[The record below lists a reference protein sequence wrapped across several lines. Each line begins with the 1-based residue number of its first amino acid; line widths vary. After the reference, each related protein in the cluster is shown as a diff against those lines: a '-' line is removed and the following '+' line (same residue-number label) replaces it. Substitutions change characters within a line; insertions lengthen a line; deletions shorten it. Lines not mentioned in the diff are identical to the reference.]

1 MKVLDVE
8 PLVSGMEATVKGID
22 DQQEKIT
29 QLSKDVNDVISLGE
43 AFEGKGAEAIK
54 SFYQDCHVPFL
65 LYYSEF
71 LKKYRRVLK
80 EADNA
85 YPTVEPNK
93 KGFVRESFLDGEL
106 KQGLRKVKNMTIY
119 LADEVNTLTAKVDDI
134 VNLPKLRDDHV
145 IIGVEDSQ
153 QKIEKTI
160 ENLNTFDEEQTKA
173 LKEVEE
179 ELQLLIA
186 YVKELES
193 KFKGGKVSIDS
204 FNSKQLEKMD
214 SYRDMKKEME
224 KVDWTALS
232 TPFGKHVVFDATAP
246 FASIGATFGTVSEI
260 QAFAETAYKVKK
272 YGVGVE
278 KYKGGFKVNNGKH
291 LDMPGKDYKNS
302 YIDSQVKLGN
312 GHKLK
317 IAEHVR
323 PSVAVKG
330 AFMSKLGIAGIV
342 LSTGENIVNNVQSN
356 ASTEKIVGDAVVDAG
371 LGAVSLAAGAVAISI
386 VGMFGVPLVGVAAVG
401 LGATF
406 FTTYLT
412 DGIKIGKDEK
422 NLSDGLKDGVQKGIK
437 TVAGWMK

>member
-8 PLVSGMEATVKGID
+8 SLVSGMEATVKGID
-22 DQQEKIT
+22 DQQENIT

-43 AFEGKGAEAIK
+43 AFSGKGAEAIK

-80 EADNA
+80 EADEA
-85 YPTVEPNK
+85 YSTVEPNK

-106 KQGLRKVKNMTIY
+106 KQGLRKVKNITID
-119 LADEVNTLTAKVDDI
+119 LVDEVNTLTARVDDI
-134 VNLPKLRDDHV
+134 VNLPQLRDDNV

-153 QKIEKTI
+153 KKIEKTI

-179 ELQLLIA
+179 ELKLLIA

-193 KFKGGKVSIDS
+193 KFKSGKISIDS

-224 KVDWTALS
+224 KVDWNALS
-232 TPFGKHVVFDATAP
+232 TPFGEHVVWDATAP
-246 FASIGATFGTVSEI
+246 FASKGATFGTVSEI

-272 YGVGVE
+272 HGVGIE
-278 KYKGGFKVNNGKH
+278 KYDSGFKVINGKH
-291 LDMPGKDYKNS
+291 LDMSGKDYKNS

-323 PSVAVKG
+323 PSAAVKST
-330 AFMSKLGIAGIV
+330 FMSKSGIIGIV
-342 LSTGENIVNNVQSN
+342 LSTGENVVNNVQVN
-356 ASTEKIVGDAVVDAG
+356 ASAEKIVGDAVVDAG
-371 LGAVSLAAGAVAISI
+371 IGAATLAGGAVVVSAVVAG
-386 VGMFGVPLVGVAAVG
+386 GVPLLGAAVIG
-401 LGATF
+401 FGFSIAS
-406 FTTYLT
+406 TYVL

-422 NLSDGLKDGVQKGIK
+422 NVSDSLKDGVQKGIK
-437 TVAGWMK
+437 TVAGWLK

>member
-1 MKVLDVE
+1 MKVLDVGS
-8 PLVSGMEATVKGID
+8 LVSGMEATVKGID
-22 DQQEKIT
+22 DQQENIT
-29 QLSKDVNDVISLGE
+29 QVSKDVNDVISLDE
-43 AFEGKGAEAIK
+43 AFAGKGAEAIK

-65 LYYSEF
+65 LYYGEF

-80 EADNA
+80 AADEA

-106 KQGLRKVKNMTIY
+106 KQGLQKVKNTTID
-119 LADEVNTLTAKVDDI
+119 LIDDVNTLAAKVDDI
-134 VNLPKLRDDHV
+134 VNLPKLRDDNV

-153 QKIEKTI
+153 KKIEKTI

-179 ELQLLIA
+179 ELRLLIA

-193 KFKGGKVSIDS
+193 KFKSGKVSIDS

-232 TPFGKHVVFDATAP
+232 TPFGEHVVFDATAP
-246 FASIGATFGTVSEI
+246 FASKGATFGTVSEMG
-260 QAFAETAYKVKK
+260 AFSETAYKVKK
-272 YGVGVE
+272 YGVGIE
-278 KYKGGFKVNNGKH
+278 KYKGGYKVINGKH
-291 LDMPGKDYKNS
+291 LDMFGKNYKDS

-312 GHKLK
+312 GHRLN
-317 IAEHVR
+317 IAQHVR
-323 PSVAVKG
+323 PSAAVKS
-330 AFMSKLGIAGIV
+330 AFMSKFGIAGIV
-342 LSTGENIVNNVQSN
+342 LSTGENWVNNVQSN
-356 ASTEKIVGDAVVDAG
+356 ASTEKIVGDAIVDAG
-371 LGAVSLAAGAVAISI
+371 LGAVSLAAGAAAVSFVA
-386 VGMFGVPLVGVAAVG
+386 MLGVPLVGVAAVG
-401 LGATF
+401 LTASLV
-406 FTTYLT
+406 TTYLT
-412 DGIKIGKDEK
+412 DGIKMGKDEK

>member
-8 PLVSGMEATVKGID
+8 SLVSGIEATVKGID
-22 DQQEKIT
+22 DQQENIT
-29 QLSKDVNDVISLGE
+29 QVSKHVNDVISLDE
-43 AFEGKGAEAIK
+43 AFAGKGAEAIK

-80 EADNA
+80 EADEA

-106 KQGLRKVKNMTIY
+106 KEGLQKVKHTTID
-119 LADEVNTLTAKVDDI
+119 LIDDVNTLTAKVDDI
-134 VNLPKLRDDHV
+134 VNLPKLRDDNV

-153 QKIEKTI
+153 KKIEKTI

-179 ELQLLIA
+179 ELGLLIA

-193 KFKGGKVSIDS
+193 KFKSGKVSINS

-232 TPFGKHVVFDATAP
+232 TPFGEHVVFDATAP
-246 FASIGATFGTVSEI
+246 FASKGATFGTVSEMG
-260 QAFAETAYKVKK
+260 ALTETAYTVKK
-272 YGVGVE
+272 RGAGIE
-278 KYKGGFKVNNGKH
+278 KYAGGFKVTNGKY
-291 LDMPGKDYKNS
+291 LDMSGEKYPNS
-302 YIDSQVKLGN
+302 YIDSQIKLGN

-317 IAEHVR
+317 IAEYVR
-323 PSVAVKG
+323 PSAAVKS
-330 AFMSKLGIAGIV
+330 AFMSKLGIAGIA
-342 LSTGENIVNNVQSN
+342 LSAGENVVNNVQSN
-356 ASTEKIVGDAVVDAG
+356 ASTAKIVGDAVVDVG
-371 LGAVSLAAGAVAISI
+371 IGAATLAAGAVVISA
-386 VGMFGVPLVGVAAVG
+386 VVAGGVPLLGAAVIG
-401 LGATF
+401 FGFSMAS
-406 FTTYLT
+406 TYVL

-422 NLSDGLKDGVQKGIK
+422 NLSDSLKDGVQKGIK
-437 TVAGWMK
+437 TVAGWQK